1 MEISRIFPGRLFQV
15 FVISL
20 IFRADM
26 ASTTSREAALER
38 RKALTNGG
46 KKAEGRFN
54 SAPVRVRT
62 AADARATRT
71 EPVPA
76 APASPAPASPAPVA
90 VSAAPARARAARS
103 AASRPAPEL
112 SSRSGESRRS
122 PTRAIPNPSRDLVLA
137 RREALSRRGKRADN
151 SRDRTRSE
159 VARQQPAPATVAAA
173 APPVEAKA
181 ADPSRSLSSSAA
193 RSRSQA
199 GRNGNAGTNAAANA
213 AADRRATVK
222 RSAQYNPSRAL
233 VLARRESLSKR
244 GKAATTATSTTAAAV
259 ARQAN
264 PDLSTRELAQ
274 KVRELKSKV
283 GSAGTARNGGGCRP
297 SGPNRN
303 GARLAAA
310 ADASWKVG
318 LTETSQGQTVTGTQA
333 NRSLAT
339 TGNEVGTCRTVTG
352 TEYLGAEI
360 FNTFCQSAPLGTQ
373 PAKVRVSATSQGNRV
388 TGNEVGRSEK
398 VTGDE
403 PGTCKLVTGTEYVS
417 ANQDGAWCGTS
428 TPGPRKVGQALSAGG
443 QKVSGVMVGRS
454 ELVTGNESGSGRQL
468 SGDQYVGQQ
477 NQLPGNAPSKVSQLQ
492 TLRGTGV
499 TGTSVG
505 RSERVTGD
513 EPGSCRLVTGDEYVG
528 NQQYQA
534 FCGIT
539 APAEAAKVGFSI
551 TNRNQVVSGTRT
563 GRSELVTGDE
573 PGTCK
578 AVTGTPYAGLEQAGG
593 WCSTEQVDNVR
604 RRTPVR
610 MGTVMTGIQPGI
622 GGVMTGADRGACEV
636 ISGTQYI
643 GSDQTRAVCG
653 AAQESDAD
661 FPQTLAAE
669 PWQEFSVQSPA
680 RLAQAE
686 RDTSGCVTGSTYEF
700 GGRITGPFDM
710 ANDKVTGT
718 EQFRFD
724 RRGPSAPRNA
734 LAAGAVRGASASLPA
749 GAGVARGAAASLAA
763 APAPAAA
770 AAPLAKVDPSARQTS
785 RVTGAGQSSGL
796 SISGDDWNRGKHVTG
811 TEGASARRRNPTRPG
826 PIAAM
831 PAFQPKRNEEL
842 PEPVSRITGAS
853 GNTLAGSLITVSGGA
868 RG

>member
-1 MEISRIFPGRLFQV
+1 
-15 FVISL
+15 
-20 IFRADM
+20 M

-46 KKAEGRFN
+46 KKAEGRYH

-62 AADARATRT
+62 AADARPNRT

-76 APASPAPASPAPVA
+76 APATPSPASPAPVA
-90 VSAAPARARAARS
+90 VAAAPSRPRRADRF
-103 AASRPAPEL
+103 AASRPAPDL

-122 PTRAIPNPSRDLVLA
+122 PARPIPNPSRDLVLA

-159 VARQQPAPATVAAA
+159 VARQQPAAATAVAAA
-173 APPVEAKA
+173 SPVQPKA
-181 ADPSRSLSSSAA
+181 ADPVRSLSSSAG
-193 RSRSQA
+193 RSRSQL
-199 GRNGNAGTNAAANA
+199 GRGGNAATAA
-213 AADRRATVK
+213 AADRRATAK

-233 VLARRESLSKR
+233 VLARREALSKK
-244 GKAATTATSTTAAAV
+244 GKAAAAPTSTTAAAV

-264 PDLSTRELAQ
+264 PDLSSRELAK
-274 KVRELKSKV
+274 KVRELKTKV

-339 TGNEVGTCRTVTG
+339 TGNEAGTCRTVTG

-360 FNTFCQSAPLGTQ
+360 FNTFCQSPPLGTQ

-417 ANQDGAWCGTS
+417 ANQQGAWCGTS
-428 TPGPRKVGQALSAGG
+428 TPGPRKVGQTLSSGG

-477 NQLPGNAPSKVSQLQ
+477 NQLPGKAPSKVSQLQ

-499 TGTSVG
+499 TGTAVG

-643 GSDQTRAVCG
+643 GADQTRAVCG

-661 FPQTLAAE
+661 FPQTLATE

-680 RLAQAE
+680 RIAQGE
-686 RDTSGCVTGSTYEF
+686 RDRSGCVTGSTYEF
-700 GGRITGPFDM
+700 GGRVTGPFDM

-724 RRGPSAPRNA
+724 RRGPSVPRNA
-734 LAAGAVRGASASLPA
+734 LVAAAARGTASL
-749 GAGVARGAAASLAA
+749 
-763 APAPAAA
+763 APAPATAA
-770 AAPLAKVDPSARQTS
+770 KADSPGRQTS
-785 RVTGAGQSSGL
+785 RITGEGQSSGL
-796 SISGDDWNRGKHVTG
+796 SITGDDWNRGKHVTG

-826 PIAAM
+826 PMAAM
-831 PAFQPKRNEEL
+831 PAFQSKRNEEV

-853 GNTLAGSLITVSGGA
+853 GNTQAGSLITVSGGA

>member
-1 MEISRIFPGRLFQV
+1 
-15 FVISL
+15 
-20 IFRADM
+20 M
-26 ASTTSREAALER
+26 ASSTSREAALER

-54 SAPVRVRT
+54 SAPVRVRS
-62 AADARATRT
+62 AADARPTRT
-71 EPVPA
+71 EPVAATPVTSAPA
-76 APASPAPASPAPVA
+76 AAVPVA
-90 VSAAPARARAARS
+90 AAVVSPRASAATRARAASPAVARQAS
-103 AASRPAPEL
+103 ALAGP
-112 SSRSGESRRS
+112 SGDARRS
-122 PTRAIPNPSRDLVLA
+122 PARAIPNPSRDLVLA

-151 SRDRTRSE
+151 SRDRTRSDI
-159 VARQQPAPATVAAA
+159 AHQQPPAAKVAAVA
-173 APPVEAKA
+173 APVVAKA
-181 ADPSRSLSSSAA
+181 AEPSRSLSSSAA
-193 RSRSQA
+193 RSQA
-199 GRNGNAGTNAAANA
+199 GRNGNSAANA
-213 AADRRATVK
+213 AADRRATAK

-233 VLARRESLSKR
+233 VLARREALSKR
-244 GKAATTATSTTAAAV
+244 GKSANTATSTSAAAV

-264 PDLSTRELAQ
+264 PDLTTRELAQ

-310 ADASWKVG
+310 AEASWKVG

-339 TGNEVGTCRTVTG
+339 TGNEAGTCRAVTG

-373 PAKVRVSATSQGNRV
+373 PAKVRVSATNQGNRV

-417 ANQDGAWCGTS
+417 ANQDAAWCGLS
-428 TPGPRKVGQALSAGG
+428 TPGPRKVGHGLSAGG
-443 QKVSGVMVGRS
+443 QAVSGVMVGRS
-454 ELVTGNESGSGRQL
+454 ERVTGNESGSGRQI
-468 SGDQYVGQQ
+468 SGDQYVSQQ
-477 NQLPGNAPSKVSQLQ
+477 NQLPGNAPNKVSQLQ

-539 APAEAAKVGFSI
+539 APPEAAKVGFSV

-622 GGVMTGADRGACEV
+622 GGVMTGAERGACEA

-643 GSDQTRAVCG
+643 GGDQTRAVCG

-661 FPQTLAAE
+661 FPQTLGTE

-680 RLAQAE
+680 RIAQTE
-686 RDTSGCVTGSTYEF
+686 RDRTGCVTGSTYEF

-734 LAAGAVRGASASLPA
+734 LPA
-749 GAGVARGAAASLAA
+749 GAARGAAAPLVA
-763 APAPAAA
+763 APPASAPAAGGDA
-770 AAPLAKVDPSARQTS
+770 TGRQTS

-831 PAFQPKRNEEL
+831 PAFQSKRNEAL